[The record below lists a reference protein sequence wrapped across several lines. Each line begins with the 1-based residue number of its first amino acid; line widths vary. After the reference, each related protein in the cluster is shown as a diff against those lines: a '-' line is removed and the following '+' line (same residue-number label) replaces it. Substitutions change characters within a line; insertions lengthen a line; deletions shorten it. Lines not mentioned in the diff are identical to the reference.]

1 MLNITLCP
9 RIKRMECSIR
19 SNGMTFAIAPIKLV
33 FCRRQLLFKIHN
45 LLYLN
50 QEPTVYFGQLEN
62 FLNRESGPQ
71 RVADEKDSFG
81 VWDGEFA
88 GNHVARE
95 DVAVAVNFCSNPPR
109 LAISTESAAPDFE
122 GAETFLEAF
131 FEGSPDCHCL
141 SDGFHLG
148 RQGWIG

>member
-19 SNGMTFAIAPIKLV
+19 SNGMTFAIALIKLV

-50 QEPTVYFGQLEN
+50 QEPSVYFGLLEN
-62 FLNRESGPQ
+62 FFNRESSPQ
-71 RVADEKDSFG
+71 RVADEKESLG
-81 VWDGEFA
+81 VRDGEFA
-88 GNHVARE
+88 GNHVAGK

-109 LAISTESAAPDFE
+109 LAVAAESAAPDF
-122 GAETFLEAF
+122 
-131 FEGSPDCHCL
+131 
-141 SDGFHLG
+141 
-148 RQGWIG
+148 